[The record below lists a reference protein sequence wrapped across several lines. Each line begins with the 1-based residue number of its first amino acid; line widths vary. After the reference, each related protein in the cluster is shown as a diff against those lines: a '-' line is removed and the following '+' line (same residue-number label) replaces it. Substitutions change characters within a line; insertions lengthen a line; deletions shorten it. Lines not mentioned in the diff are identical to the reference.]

1 MDVNFEVLS
10 GITVSNDY
18 VWDFGTPLSKK
29 KYKKIAYST
38 TNYIS
43 GYAPALKVKFKNTS
57 QPSVDYD
64 NETYEWNFGDYY
76 STTLKE
82 TLTSKDYVEHL
93 YTMPG
98 VYTVSL
104 NLNQTKQ
111 TTITRYLSGIEIKNQ
126 IVELKEVPPVAKIF
140 CVTQPVY
147 GYSPL
152 TVRLSPQYCLQGSF
166 PIDRIDWDF
175 NDGSDIKTIT
185 RYSLLTGEEFI
196 IHTNKF
202 PQDPLDVR
210 NYDVVHTFVRGKDD
224 YPVFYP
230 SLTCYVASTN
240 TSDSCAT
247 TIGPLMLSAQPQ
259 TINLIKA
266 RNTSNGNLYVFDVN
280 QKAVFFTTHFNLS
293 STMPECAYENF
304 NTSNDEYIATFEN
317 DYFTTQRCVVSSYIP
332 KNRLRNGAGI
342 ENTGFTGN
350 SGTNVLYS

>member
-18 VWDFGTPLSKK
+18 VWDLGTPLSNK

-57 QPSVDYD
+57 DPSVDYD
-64 NETYEWNFGDYY
+64 NEVYEWDFGDYY
-76 STTLKE
+76 STTLKQ

-98 VYTVSL
+98 VYNVSL

-111 TTITRYLSGIEIKNQ
+111 TTVTKYLSGNKIKYQ
-126 IVELKEVPPVAKIF
+126 IIELKEVPPVAKIH
-140 CVTQPVY
+140 CVTHPIY

-152 TVRLSPQYCLQGSF
+152 TIRFSPQHCLQGSF

-185 RYSLLTGEEFI
+185 RYSLLTGDESV

-202 PQDPLDVR
+202 SQDPLDVR
-210 NYDVVHTFVRGKDD
+210 NYDVIHNFIRSKDD

-230 SLTCYVASTN
+230 SLTCYAASTN

-247 TIGPLMLSAQPQ
+247 TIGPLILSAQPQ

-266 RNTSNGNLYVFDVN
+266 RNTSSGNLYAFN
-280 QKAVFFTTHFNLS
+280 INHNTVFFTTHFDLS
-293 STMPECAYENF
+293 STLPECNYQIF
-304 NTSNDEYIATFEN
+304 NTSNEEYVVTFE
-317 DYFTTQRCVVSSYIP
+317 DGYFTTQRCVVSSYIP
-332 KNRLRNGAGI
+332 KNRLRNGAGV

-350 SGTNVLYS
+350 SGSNTLYS